1 MKPLFWVAILGVIGV
16 AAAGTVLG
24 VRALQGDDQ
33 PSVPYPVDE
42 IEADKSLPRFNGEL
56 LGIRIVAPADP
67 LREKLERESIEA
79 ICGTASPTTSL
90 PWERAGELALSV
102 EMPTEFVIQADDP
115 NTGLIGCG
123 DKAFAARWNYL
134 SKQADGWQA
143 NLMLVRGL
151 ASPNAR
157 LLVIDAAAQRVSTID
172 VEGRDAVLI
181 SPVTANGRGSASA
194 IVFPEP
200 FGVTQITAFDLPT
213 DQLLKVGHIVAAATK

>member
-1 MKPLFWVAILGVIGV
+1 M
-16 AAAGTVLG
+16 
-24 VRALQGDDQ
+24 
-33 PSVPYPVDE
+33 
-42 IEADKSLPRFNGEL
+42 
-56 LGIRIVAPADP
+56 
-67 LREKLERESIEA
+67 
-79 ICGTASPTTSL
+79 
-90 PWERAGELALSV
+90 SV

-172 VEGRDAVLI
+172 IEGRDAVLI

-200 FGVTQITAFDLPT
+200 FGVTQITAFDLPRE
-213 DQLLKVGHIVAAATK
+213 QLLKVGHIVAAATK